1 MYTFAETEYQWCPQC
16 GGNIRQQA
24 TYCRYCRKK
33 IENRLNR
40 RVSRPPFVNLRNLK
54 EWLPNLADLRKSCAA
69 EFCGRMERAEAEA
82 PTPVEDPPG
91 LFPDREHLCPHEP
104 PEQEVTG
111 LLHDILLS
119 LYENGAPVADICDE
133 PRLKLLEITPQE
145 IAAEHELRKDEMQKG
160 HRCRHCQEFIMA
172 NNEECRFCEGSEV
185 KTPPQKISTFLE
197 KEIDASL
204 LKDVILYESAWRS
217 LNEEDA
223 FPQEILDVNACKQ
236 EQVEQEILRQRAGSF
251 ELPTPRFCRRMV
263 ELNLVSY
270 WSPEQLCVMALA
282 DLGSALDTKKAGRS
296 DEALIVYE
304 HAMRRTEGKDELMQE
319 RGNVL
324 TKLSTMYL
332 RKDDDARYKLYSSM
346 ANECHKFG
354 MSDDMKAMMDKSH
367 ENMQNIF
374 KGTDLLNMDAEQRLA
389 SLDEEL
395 NSTSMMS
402 DLFAGMEE
410 TIPGLGEMFASLS
423 SGLEQMMQSTRLSLE
438 AEVAQKNGDLELAES
453 KYIEALSKTDE
464 DRISGV
470 SIKISI
476 LCSLGELKH
485 LQGDDGKSES
495 LLKEAFE
502 CATEYAEAEPSIG
515 NSSLLP
521 VLVSLAS
528 FMKDVGRHE
537 ESEQHFK
544 SALKLQRDTASE
556 YIEKYSGNAA
566 DYCGQE
572 ADIKEKYAE
581 LLRVLKR
588 DEEAAQ
594 LEAETNEL
602 KKAAETRQAELK
614 ARRAKLN
621 PEQ

>member
-1 MYTFAETEYQWCPQC
+1 
-16 GGNIRQQA
+16 
-24 TYCRYCRKK
+24 
-33 IENRLNR
+33 
-40 RVSRPPFVNLRNLK
+40 
-54 EWLPNLADLRKSCAA
+54 
-69 EFCGRMERAEAEA
+69 
-82 PTPVEDPPG
+82 
-91 LFPDREHLCPHEP
+91 
-104 PEQEVTG
+104 
-111 LLHDILLS
+111 
-119 LYENGAPVADICDE
+119 
-133 PRLKLLEITPQE
+133 
-145 IAAEHELRKDEMQKG
+145 
-160 HRCRHCQEFIMA
+160 
-172 NNEECRFCEGSEV
+172 
-185 KTPPQKISTFLE
+185 
-197 KEIDASL
+197 
-204 LKDVILYESAWRS
+204 
-217 LNEEDA
+217 
-223 FPQEILDVNACKQ
+223 
-236 EQVEQEILRQRAGSF
+236 
-251 ELPTPRFCRRMV
+251 
-263 ELNLVSY
+263 
-270 WSPEQLCVMALA
+270 
-282 DLGSALDTKKAGRS
+282 
-296 DEALIVYE
+296 
-304 HAMRRTEGKDELMQE
+304 
-319 RGNVL
+319 
-324 TKLSTMYL
+324 
-332 RKDDDARYKLYSSM
+332 
-346 ANECHKFG
+346 
-354 MSDDMKAMMDKSH
+354 
-367 ENMQNIF
+367 
-374 KGTDLLNMDAEQRLA
+374 MDAEQRLA

-402 DLFAGMEE
+402 DLFASMEE